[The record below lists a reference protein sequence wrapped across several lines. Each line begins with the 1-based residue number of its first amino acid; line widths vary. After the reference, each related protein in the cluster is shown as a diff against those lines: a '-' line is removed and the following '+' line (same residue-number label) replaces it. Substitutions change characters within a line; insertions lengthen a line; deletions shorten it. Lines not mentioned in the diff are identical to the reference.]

1 MMDHELLWETSFIY
15 DKPVLERFPT
25 VGVIGAGQLARMMVA
40 PASAL
45 GINLILFAQSGDD
58 SGAQV
63 TNHVIGDYSDLAAL
77 QKFAQGCD
85 VITFEHEL
93 VPLSVIKGLES
104 AGVRVYPSSSA
115 FLYSQDKAEMRKK
128 LAHYPAPEWK
138 VITTTSEVDQYPLI
152 AKAISGG
159 YDGRGVWKINSQD
172 ELAEVLRTTPRL
184 LIEELICFDSE
195 IAVMVARSPH
205 GQATTWAPTQTV
217 QEDGICTMTIS
228 PAQEI
233 SDEIAEWAQK
243 LALEI
248 AAEVG
253 VIGVMSVEMFVKGEK
268 IFINELAM
276 RPHNSGHWTIDGS
289 RTSQFEQHLRAILD
303 LPLGDPAMMAEYA
316 VMGNIL
322 GGEKTD
328 MYRPYLHLMA
338 RNPDLKFHQYKKEVR
353 PGRKIGHVTA
363 TGSNLLQ
370 LTLDVQHAR
379 DYISG
384 EIDE

>member
-1 MMDHELLWETSFIY
+1 MT
-15 DKPVLERFPT
+15 ERFPR

-40 PASAL
+40 PATAL
-45 GINLILFAQSGDD
+45 GVDLLLFAQSPSD
-58 SGAQV
+58 SGAQI
-63 TNHVIGDYSDLAAL
+63 THHVVGDYTDLQAL
-77 QKFAQGCD
+77 LEFSKKCD

-93 VPLSVIKGLES
+93 VPLSVIKGLEA
-104 AGVRVYPSSSA
+104 AGVRVYPPSSA
-115 FLYSQDKAEMRKK
+115 FVYSQDKAQMREK
-128 LAHYPAPEWK
+128 LSGYPSPQWK
-138 VITTTSEVDQYPLI
+138 VVTSTGEIERYPLI

-172 ELAEVLRTTPRL
+172 ELAQLLKSSPKL
-184 LIEELICFDSE
+184 LIEELISFDFE

-205 GQATTWAPTQTV
+205 GQATTWTPTETV
-217 QEDGICTMTIS
+217 QEDGICTLTIS
-228 PAQEI
+228 PSQSITSGI
-233 SDEIAEWAQK
+233 SEKAQK
-243 LALEI
+243 LALDI

-253 VIGVMSVEMFVKGEK
+253 VVGVMAVEMFIKGEK

-303 LPLGDPAMMAEYA
+303 LPLGDPTMTSEFA

-322 GGEKTD
+322 GGEKSD

-338 RNPDLKFHQYKKEVR
+338 RNPELKFHQYKKEVR

-363 TGSNLLQ
+363 VGSDLLQ
-370 LTLDVQHAR
+370 LTHDVQHAR
-379 DYISG
+379 QYMSG

>member
-1 MMDHELLWETSFIY
+1 MAHELLPGTSFIY
-15 DKPVLERFPT
+15 DKAVNERFPT

-45 GINLILFAQSGDD
+45 GINLLLFAQSADD
-58 SGAQV
+58 SAAQIN
-63 TNHVIGDYSDLAAL
+63 NHVVGDYTDLEALKSFAAR
-77 QKFAQGCD
+77 CD

-93 VPLSVIKGLES
+93 VPLPVIKGLEA
-104 AGVRVYPSSSA
+104 AGVRVSPSSSA
-115 FLYSQDKAEMRKK
+115 FVYSQDKAEMRKK
-128 LAHYPAPEWK
+128 LADYQVPAWK
-138 VITTTSEVDQYPLI
+138 VITATSEVDQYPLI

-172 ELAEVLRTTPRL
+172 ELAEVLKHTPKL
-184 LIEELICFDSE
+184 LIEELISFDSE

-205 GQATTWAPTQTV
+205 GQATSWAPTQTV
-217 QEDGICTMTIS
+217 QEDGICTMTIT
-228 PAQEI
+228 PAPSI
-233 SDEIAEWAQK
+233 SDEIAEQAQK
-243 LALEI
+243 LALDI

-253 VIGVMSVEMFVKGEK
+253 VIGVMAVEMFVKGDHL
-268 IFINELAM
+268 FINELAM

-303 LPLGDPAMMAEYA
+303 LPLGEPAMTHEYA

-322 GGEKTD
+322 GGDKAD

-353 PGRKIGHVTA
+353 KGRKIGHVTA
-363 TGSNLLQ
+363 IGSDLLQ
-370 LTLDVQHAR
+370 LTTDVQHAR
-379 DYISG
+379 DYMSG
-384 EIDE
+384 AIDE